1 MTSNRGSFA
10 GVRTGELALERTD
23 AGVAVLTISGEHDLS
38 TAPLLRR
45 RLDGLLDQGTP
56 TVVDLSPATFVDSS
70 IIGVI
75 LDGRRRAAKPSPIG
89 TSTGAP
95 DGRRRAAKAAIG
107 FAVVHAD
114 GADAVDRVLEVTG
127 LRAELPVHTN
137 REEAFSEVSSDSGKS
152 PA

>member
-1 MTSNRGSFA
+1 
-10 GVRTGELALERTD
+10 VRTGELAIERTD

-38 TAPLLRR
+38 TAPILRR
-45 RLDGLLDQGTP
+45 RLDNLLDDGVA

-70 IIGVI
+70 ILGVI
-75 LDGRRRAAKPSPIG
+75 L
-89 TSTGAP
+89 

-127 LRAELPVHTN
+127 LRAKLPVHAN